1 MPTNSDTTIFGF
13 DLGTKTGYAWTH
25 TGKANASLSGHV
37 DLKPR
42 RHEGGGMRFLRFRK
56 LLQELMPS
64 PHDDEYIVFY
74 EEVASHKGTAA
85 AHIYGGLLGV
95 LCEFCESRD
104 IPYRGLPVGTI
115 KKHATGRGNASK
127 ADMVA
132 RAHTVFGK
140 PGSSTEMIYSD
151 DQADALW
158 TLSLGLKELNE

>member
-1 MPTNSDTTIFGF
+1 MPTSSDTTVFGF
-13 DLGTKTGYAWTH
+13 DLGTKTGYAYTH
-25 TGKANASLSGHV
+25 SGKAIAALSGVV
-37 DLKPR
+37 DLSPR
-42 RHEGGGMRFLRFRK
+42 RHEGGGMRFVRFRK
-56 LLQELMPS
+56 LLRELMPS
-64 PHDDEYIVFY
+64 PHDDDYIVFY
-74 EEVASHKGTAA
+74 EEVAAHKGTAA
-85 AHIYGGLLGV
+85 AHVYGGLLGV
-95 LCEFCESRD
+95 LCEFCESRE

-140 PGSSTEMIYSD
+140 AGSTTETIRSE

>member
-1 MPTNSDTTIFGF
+1 MQTSNELTVFGF
-13 DLGTKTGYAWTH
+13 DLGTKTGYAYTH
-25 TGKANASLSGHV
+25 SGKANAALSGV
-37 DLKPR
+37 IDLKPR
-42 RHEGGGMRFLRFRK
+42 RHEGGGMRYVRFRK
-56 LLQELMPS
+56 LLRELMPA
-64 PHDDEYIVFY
+64 PGEDEYIVFY

-127 ADMVA
+127 SDMIA

-140 PGSSTEMIYSD
+140 PGSMTERIQSD